1 MRPFRHLPVFS
12 FFVACLLLVVS
23 AQAQVPDY
31 IRAPLTGRGHALLI
45 GVSHYGEDSGWTP
58 LPSVSDDIA
67 VLQNSLAPHFATVD
81 TLLNPTTK
89 VLSDKLREF
98 LLGKWNR
105 TDERLLVYYAGH
117 GFTSFKSIFPRGY
130 GIHYR
135 SGYAGLYEWLG
146 QCCIK
151 CHFFPR
157 ILMRLTEKRK
167 LSR

>member
-1 MRPFRHLPVFS
+1 MGTRTRYESTDASEDILLKIAKYHDMRPFRHLPVFS

-81 TLLNPTTK
+81 TLLNW
-89 VLSDKLREF
+89 S
-98 LLGKWNR
+98 
-105 TDERLLVYYAGH
+105 
-117 GFTSFKSIFPRGY
+117 Y
-130 GIHYR
+130 G
-135 SGYAGLYEWLG
+135 
-146 QCCIK
+146 
-151 CHFFPR
+151 
-157 ILMRLTEKRK
+157 RK
-167 LSR
+167 LVTG